1 MDLARIAVRA
11 AFAFVV
17 LLLLV
22 RAAGKR
28 TVKQGTAFDFAVA
41 LTLGDLVDD
50 AVWGEA
56 DAALFVIASAVI
68 VGTHALSQ
76 QLVFAGKRR

>member
-11 AFAFVV
+11 VFAFIV

-28 TVKQGTAFDFAVA
+28 TVRQGTAFDFAVA
-41 LTLGDLVDD
+41 LILGDLVDD
-50 AVWGEA
+50 ALWGEV
-56 DAALFVIASAVI
+56 DAAMFVIASAVI
-68 VGTHALSQ
+68 VAAHAMSQ
-76 QLVFAGKRR
+76 QLVFAGRRR